1 MPVYDYNGQVFEM
14 DETDPAAARAK
25 IQAALGETVQTQL
38 PPAQDFGMGE
48 LAQMIAPV
56 ATSSQVQMVPTIVPV
71 APQAG
76 GIGPPSQTTPVKAQM
91 VPTGAGQI
99 IEDIRGA
106 KVMQPLTQNLAGRFS
121 EYIAKP
127 AKAVI
132 DAATMITTGIP
143 GAAPAALYDTYKAAQ
158 EAVPRMKQA
167 LGALDLDRTLFMNL
181 ADKLDPKE
189 ISQLSDLVGKM
200 GGKAALEA
208 FELPARLAS
217 DPAAVQAFTAL
228 KTQAA
233 AAPGVASKLAGPILR
248 GAARV
253 AGPVGLGMDIYE
265 AGKFAQESQLGPR
278 LAQGQ
283 GRNAQQAFRNMA
295 ANQTYGGLTA
305 EQQQMLEQDK
315 IDQAIRRKAAQKVLG
330 PVIPQG
336 Y

>member
-14 DETDPAAARAK
+14 DETDPAVARAK
-25 IQAALGETVQTQL
+25 IQAALGETPAIQT
-38 PPAQDFGMGE
+38 PPAQEFG
-48 LAQMIAPV
+48 AQQATQMALPV
-56 ATSSQVQMVPTIVPV
+56 ASAVVP
-71 APQAG
+71 G
-76 GIGPPSQTTPVKAQM
+76 
-91 VPTGAGQI
+91 PTGAGQLMA
-99 IEDIRGA
+99 DVKGA
-106 KVMQPLTQNLAGRFS
+106 QVFQPLGQSIAGRFG

-132 DAATMITTGIP
+132 DAATMLTTGIP

-167 LGALDLDRTLFMNL
+167 LGAMPLDEKLYSEL
-181 ADKLDPKE
+181 ANRLNPGE
-189 ISQLSDLVGKM
+189 LNQLGKMVEQM

-217 DPAAVQAFTAL
+217 DPAAVQAYNAIRS
-228 KTQAA
+228 QAA
-233 AAPGVASKLAGPILR
+233 AAPGIASRVAGPLLR
-248 GAARV
+248 GAAKV

-283 GRNAQQAFRNMA
+283 GRMAQQAFRNIA
-295 ANQTYGGLTA
+295 ANQQYGGLTP
-305 EQQQMLEQDK
+305 EQQQMLEQDR
-315 IDQAIRRKAAQKVLG
+315 IDQAIRRKAASRVLG
-330 PVIPQG
+330 PIAPSG

>member
-25 IQAALGETVQTQL
+25 IQAALGETPEIQA
-38 PPAQDFGMGE
+38 PPAQEFGVGE
-48 LAQMIAPV
+48 LTQMLAPA
-56 ATSSQVQMVPTIVPV
+56 ATSSQVQMVPTTVPV

-76 GIGPPSQTTPVKAQM
+76 GMGPPSQTTPVKAQM
-91 VPTGAGQI
+91 APTGAGQLV
-99 IEDIRGA
+99 EDIRGA

-121 EYIAKP
+121 DYVAKP

-143 GAAPAALYDTYKAAQ
+143 GAAPAALYDTYKAAT
-158 EAVPRMKQA
+158 EAVPRMRQA
-167 LGALDLDRTLFMNL
+167 LGAMQLDEKLYSEL
-181 ADKLDPKE
+181 ANKLNPKE
-189 ISQLSDLVGKM
+189 MSQLSDLVGKM

-217 DPAAVQAFTAL
+217 DPAAVQAYNAIRS
-228 KTQAA
+228 QAQ
-233 AAPGVASKLAGPILR
+233 AAPGMASKLAGPILR

-253 AGPVGLGMDIYE
+253 AGPVGMGMDIYQ
-265 AGKFAQESQLGPR
+265 AQQFAEESQLGPR

-283 GRNAQQAFRNMA
+283 GRRAQQAFRNMA
-295 ANQTYGGLTA
+295 ANTQYGGLTP

-330 PVIPQG
+330 PVIPPGQ
-336 Y
+336 

>member
-14 DETDPAAARAK
+14 DETDPVAARAK
-25 IQAALGETVQTQL
+25 IQAALGETPETQA
-38 PPAQDFGMGE
+38 PPAQEFG
-48 LAQMIAPV
+48 AQQ
-56 ATSSQVQMVPTIVPV
+56 ATQMALPAVSAAVP
-71 APQAG
+71 G
-76 GIGPPSQTTPVKAQM
+76 
-91 VPTGAGQI
+91 PTGAASLAA
-99 IEDIRGA
+99 DIKGA
-106 KVMQPLTQNLAGRFS
+106 QVFQPLGQSIAGRVG

-132 DAATMITTGIP
+132 DAATMLTTGIP

-200 GGKAALEA
+200 GGKAALDA

-228 KTQAA
+228 KAQAA
-233 AAPGVASKLAGPILR
+233 AAPGMASKLAGPILR
-248 GAARV
+248 GAAKV

-283 GRNAQQAFRNMA
+283 GRNAQQAFRNIA
-295 ANQTYGGLTA
+295 ANQTYGGLTP

-315 IDQAIRRKAAQKVLG
+315 IDQAIRRKAASKVLG